1 MNYYMTNEEYAE
13 ISARLEASIE
23 NLSFSDTEDPQ
34 DDQIKEYIPVASS
47 IVDLE
52 NWKKFIEVRNKN
64 DEVQLSI
71 QEKFS
76 EALNC
81 LREATKEV
89 KVEKIPEIQK
99 ESEEELSENFEI
111 GHSEHISLNFDKI
124 EESDSSLIVEIEKNT
139 KENEIQKKK
148 LEEKDNE
155 QYEQRTMNEEDFLS
169 RLFENWAK
177 KELEMIKEAKNKEL
191 KRLEKIEKE
200 KNERKNWLKQ
210 EEIKRAEKELA
221 QQKMIEETQRINH
234 KKAEELEKQKKERE
248 LMTIEEILSK
258 ALNDLIK
265 ISELQSFYAREHKNI
280 IKEDDFRTESPGGK
294 VSLTNHS

>member
-265 ISELQSFYAREHKNI
+265 ISELQEAKIDSSFFFKI
-280 IKEDDFRTESPGGK
+280 I
-294 VSLTNHS
+294 SLPLSRNLADET